1 MDMKND
7 VNENRSDADYG
18 GSDHPDFIREKI
30 ITKKN
35 IRSEIINYLCKP
47 AAGGLVFGLT
57 AAVVFAVFSS
67 VFVPQN
73 EKTAKLPEETEAET
87 AEEDVHSELP
97 QNQKELEAFISQQI
111 DKKTQEK
118 KQTLSET
125 VQSVAD
131 SLERSLVLVEA
142 VRKDMDWFSTSYDS
156 EMTQSGIIIRN
167 TDDQY
172 YILTGCSGI
181 LDADSI
187 RCRFPNGEWVESRL
201 QGYDTAYNAAV
212 LAVEKKSVVHPE
224 QIQVILMGSTAS
236 LKPGAPVMAAGSPSG
251 RIGSVNVGFIS
262 CIDEQISL
270 TDTTIRGIQSS
281 IPVSASGCSFLI
293 GMDGNLLGIYTDHS
307 QTGESLINNSGY
319 STAYSIE
326 DMYPAI
332 SRIYEGKTTAG
343 LGILGQDMDEEIRS
357 LAEIPEGIY
366 ILDVMKDSPAYT
378 GGLQEGD
385 ILYRLD
391 GESILTMEDYEKKLT
406 KLLPDRPVS
415 ISVYRYSKGAY
426 IKMEL
431 RITPAVRQD

>member
-7 VNENRSDADYG
+7 AKENRSDADYG
-18 GSDHPDFIREKI
+18 GLEQPDFIREKI
-30 ITKKN
+30 VTRKN

-67 VFVPQN
+67 VFRPQN
-73 EKTAKLPEETEAET
+73 EKTVKFPEETEAET
-87 AEEDVHSELP
+87 IEEDVHSELP
-97 QNQKELEAFISQQI
+97 QSQKELEEFISRQI

-118 KQTLSET
+118 EQTLSET

-131 SLERSLVLVEA
+131 SLEKSLVLVEA

-181 LDADSI
+181 LGADSI
-187 RCRFPNGEWVESRL
+187 RCRLPGGEWVESRL

-212 LAVEKKSVVHPE
+212 LAMEKKSVVHPE

-236 LKPGAPVMAAGSPSG
+236 LKPGNPVMAAGSPSG

-262 CIDEQISL
+262 CIVDQISL
-270 TDTTIRGIQSS
+270 TDITIRGIQCS

-293 GMDGNLLGIYTDHS
+293 GTDGNLLGIYSDHTQTD
-307 QTGESLINNSGY
+307 TSLNSSY
-319 STAYSIE
+319 SIAYSIE

-343 LGILGQDMDEEIRS
+343 LGISGQDIEEEIRS
-357 LAEIPEGIY
+357 SAGMPEGIY
-366 ILDVMKDSPAYT
+366 ILDVRKDSPAYT

-385 ILYRLD
+385 ILYQLD

-406 KLLPDRPVS
+406 KLLPDRPIS
-415 ISVYRYSKGAY
+415 ISAYRYSKGAY

-431 RITPAVRQD
+431 KITPAVRQG

>member
-30 ITKKN
+30 VTRKN

-67 VFVPQN
+67 VLEPQN
-73 EKTAKLPEETEAET
+73 EKTVKLPEETEAET
-87 AEEDVHSELP
+87 AEGDVHSELP
-97 QNQKELEAFISQQI
+97 QSQKELEEFISRQI

-131 SLERSLVLVEA
+131 SLEKSLVLVEA

-187 RCRFPNGEWVESRL
+187 RCRLPGGEWVESRL

-224 QIQVILMGSTAS
+224 QMQVILMGSTAS
-236 LKPGAPVMAAGSPSG
+236 LKQGNPVIAAGSPSG
-251 RIGSVNVGFIS
+251 RIGSINVGFIS
-262 CIDEQISL
+262 CIVDQISL
-270 TDTTIRGIQSS
+270 TDTTIRGIQCS

-293 GMDGNLLGIYTDHS
+293 GTDGNLLGIYSDHT
-307 QTGESLINNSGY
+307 QADASLNSSY
-319 STAYSIE
+319 SIAYSIE

-343 LGILGQDMDEEIRS
+343 LGISGQDIEKEIRS
-357 LAEIPEGIY
+357 SAGMPEGIY
-366 ILDVMKDSPAYT
+366 ILDVRKDSPAYT

-385 ILYRLD
+385 ILYQLD
-391 GESILTMEDYEKKLT
+391 GKSILTMEDYEKKLT

-431 RITPAVRQD
+431 KITPAVRQG